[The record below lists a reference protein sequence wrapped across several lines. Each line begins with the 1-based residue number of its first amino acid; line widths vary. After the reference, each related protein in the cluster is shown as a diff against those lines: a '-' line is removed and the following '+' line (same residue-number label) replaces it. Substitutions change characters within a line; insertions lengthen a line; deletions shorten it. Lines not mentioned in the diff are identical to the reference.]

1 MLKGV
6 EIGMGK
12 WNPNWIKIYDSKV
25 LVFKVI
31 SPYRKHF
38 ISNGWGEKHI
48 RNCLYTAET
57 FQNKEIFYALSRELS
72 WTHTQRPLIQE
83 AYLLII
89 LRHNYSDLSD
99 N

>member
-1 MLKGV
+1 MLKEV

-12 WNPNWIKIYDSKV
+12 WYPNWIKIHDSKV

-31 SPYRKHF
+31 SRYRKQL

-57 FQNKEIFYALSRELS
+57 FQNKEILYALSRELS
-72 WTHTQRPLIQE
+72 WTTYTRTLNSRS
-83 AYLLII
+83 LFVD
-89 LRHNYSDLSD
+89 YSSSQLFRFK
-99 N
+99 